1 MAQHNQSDGTVEAPK
16 AGDRL
21 CEHLL
26 AAGLIDS
33 QGLAR
38 VRSIRDS
45 SPDGRN
51 AAGAGLHVLLTRLGI
66 VSERDMAQ
74 ALSTVLG
81 LPLARP
87 ADYAD
92 QPLLND
98 GISTKFLRKSGVLP
112 LADAPDALSLAM
124 IDPLDDF
131 TLQAIRLAVGKPVQ
145 PVVAVPTEMEEAFQ
159 RLYGSGKTEIA
170 EIVGEGGD
178 SLALDE
184 EDTEQLKDLASG
196 APVVRLVSL
205 LIAKAVEAKASDIH
219 IEPSGARLRV
229 RYRIDGV
236 LHDVESPP
244 PRLSAAVVSRIKIMA
259 KLNIAERRL
268 PQDGRIR
275 LVVRGI
281 QIDLRISVLP
291 TMHGERVVIRI
302 LDRESMPVGLIG
314 LGFDE
319 GTLANLESWLALPNG
334 IILVTGPTGSGKTT
348 TLYASLLRM
357 NSTERNVI
365 TVEDPIEYQLDNIN
379 QVQVKSQIDLTFANI
394 LRSILRQDPDVIMIG
409 EIRDRETAEIAV
421 HAALT
426 GHLVL
431 STLHTNTAAGAISRL
446 LDMGIEDYLLTS
458 ALTGVMAQRLV
469 RRLCRDCRKPY
480 APSPTTLDEVGVP
493 MALRR
498 PDLTLYEAAGCA
510 QCNHTGYSGRTGIVE
525 LLEITD
531 PLRRIIVERAASQ
544 ALHAAAVQGGMR
556 SMYQHGV
563 EKVLDGV
570 TTIQEVARVTREV

>member
-1 MAQHNQSDGTVEAPK
+1 MEQHNRSEYSVGDTTAV
-16 AGDRL
+16 DRL

-26 AAGLIDS
+26 AVGLIDS

-38 VRSIRDS
+38 VRSIRGG
-45 SPDGRN
+45 SPDDRN
-51 AAGAGLHVLLTRLGI
+51 MAGAGLHMLLTRLGI

-81 LPLARP
+81 LPLAGP

-92 QPLLND
+92 PPLLTD
-98 GISTKFLRKSGVLP
+98 SISPKFLRKSGILP
-112 LADAPDALSLAM
+112 VADAPDALSLAM
-124 IDPLDDF
+124 IDPLDEF

-145 PVVAVPTEMEEAFQ
+145 PVVAIPTEMEEAFQ
-159 RLYGSGKTEIA
+159 RLHGGGKTEIA
-170 EIVGEGGD
+170 EIVGEDDEG
-178 SLALDE
+178 LAVDE
-184 EDTEQLKDLASG
+184 EDAEQLKDLASG
-196 APVVRLVSL
+196 APVVRLVNL
-205 LIAKAVEAKASDIH
+205 LIAKAVESKASDIH
-219 IEPSGARLRV
+219 IEPSGTRLRV

-236 LHDVESPP
+236 LHDMESPP

-291 TMHGERVVIRI
+291 TMHGERVVVRI

-319 GTLANLESWLALPNG
+319 GTLTDLEGWLALPNG

-357 NSTERNVI
+357 DSTERNVI

-379 QVQVKSQIDLTFANI
+379 QVQVKPQIDLTFANI

-458 ALTGVMAQRLV
+458 ALTGVMTQRLV
-469 RRLCRDCRKPY
+469 RRLCHVCRRPY
-480 APSPTTLDEVGVP
+480 VPSPATLDEIGVP
-493 MALRR
+493 MASRR
-498 PDLTLYEAAGCA
+498 PDLLIYEAVGCE
-510 QCNHTGYSGRTGIVE
+510 QCNRTGYSGRTGIVE

-544 ALHAAAVQGGMR
+544 AVHAAAVEGGMR

-563 EKVLDGV
+563 EKILDGV
-570 TTIQEVARVTREV
+570 TTIQEVARVTREA